1 MLFGL
6 LASSLSIPIVAVGF
20 SEVWGLVGE
29 VLVEREARG
38 LVGEGMVV
46 RCVVSGF
53 EVNVGGIGE
62 GVWMFRTIYILIA
75 CYKRMSESFY
85 GV

>member
-6 LASSLSIPIVAVGF
+6 LASSLSISIVAVGF

-46 RCVVSGF
+46 RSVV
-53 EVNVGGIGE
+53 
-62 GVWMFRTIYILIA
+62 
-75 CYKRMSESFY
+75 
-85 GV
+85 